1 MLTDL
6 RGRNSESQTQ
16 SKGDGAAFSCG
27 DLFHHRCMRWRR
39 KDTRDR
45 QTDCLRALDQP
56 CSCVQGV
63 RSASATALA
72 CTRASKARRVESGL
86 WQPALSPGFEVEKG
100 MAYRVEGPGAVGE
113 ARSTA
118 KSGGFGGRGVQ
129 SSPRMDGE
137 AKVARKMRVCE
148 PAPCTPTQS
157 TSLAPKL
164 QVPNIICMARIAASP
179 G

>member
-164 QVPNIICMARIAASP
+164 QVPNIICMTRIAASP

>member
-1 MLTDL
+1 MTDL

-86 WQPALSPGFEVEKG
+86 RQSALSPGFEVEKG

-164 QVPNIICMARIAASP
+164 QVPNIICMTRIAASP